1 MLKEIRG
8 DITKI
13 EADIIINAVNTQLIH
28 GGGVALAIAKAAGKE
43 LIKESKEIGFVPLG
57 DFAITSAGNLKAKKV
72 IHIPT
77 IDYVNG
83 KKITYEELEKVLE
96 KVFKYCRENKFYKIA
111 TPLVGTEIVDLVDPT
126 TLPAPLNSVLLGLD
140 IVGLEKEKVR
150 EIIKNLS
157 EEFHNLEIIIVEK

>member
-1 MLKEIRG
+1 MLKEIKG

-13 EADIIINAVNTQLIH
+13 EADLIINAANTELIH
-28 GGGVALAIAKAAGKE
+28 GGGVALAIAKAAGEE
-43 LIKESKEIGFVPLG
+43 LIKESKEIGFVPIG

-77 IDYVNG
+77 IDYVNK

-96 KVFKYCRENKFYKIA
+96 NVFKYSQENNFYKIA
-111 TPLVGTEIVDLVDPT
+111 TPLLGTGVV
-126 TLPAPLNSVLLGLD
+126 V
-140 IVGLEKEKVR
+140 LEKEKVR

-157 EEFHNLEIIIVEK
+157 EEFPELEIIIVEK